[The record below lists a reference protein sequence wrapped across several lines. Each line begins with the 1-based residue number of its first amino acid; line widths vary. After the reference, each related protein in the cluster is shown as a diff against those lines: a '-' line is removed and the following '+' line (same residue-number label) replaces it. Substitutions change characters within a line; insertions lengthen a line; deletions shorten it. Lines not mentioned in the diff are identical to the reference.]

1 MKLLFKL
8 LLLAVP
14 VFFFTACNKSKQGT
28 NEVRSYHLEGERT
41 ETTVT
46 LRWKAPLCGLM
57 YDCPSL
63 VPDRFEI
70 QMSKGNTGN
79 FVSLETVSGADT
91 TFTVDHLEKG
101 VPYYFKLI
109 AKNGKRKTSTANL
122 ISIIPD
128 NNPIIAKV
136 LTNRVADFRDISW
149 SSDQNIVS
157 YTARLDEQGS
167 RLRESDD
174 YSVFIE
180 SLNGGLTFVES
191 NARSSRLSP
200 DGRMLVYA
208 SENNLPRFRS
218 DIILYDITTKTKT
231 KLVSNMGF
239 AYLPNWSA
247 DGEWVSFLIEDVDSR
262 SLFIYKI
269 HKSGGQAIK
278 VSENMEEVLYSGSGI
293 DNMSW
298 SKDNTTIMFDMPVR
312 TMAIKSIM
320 SIPSGG
326 GAISLW
332 EKNALWD
339 DCAPSVSPD
348 GNYLAFISRRASNSD
363 IWMKNLRTNEL
374 KQLTSK
380 AGLFIPF
387 TGSLNWSAD
396 SKGIM
401 FIGQEGLNY
410 SLFEV
415 ALP

>member
-1 MKLLFKL
+1 MKLIFKL

-14 VFFFTACNKSKQGT
+14 VFFLAACNKSKQGKD
-28 NEVRSYHLEGERT
+28 EVNVYYLEGERT
-41 ETTVT
+41 ETSVT
-46 LRWKAPLCGLM
+46 LRWQASACGLV
-57 YDCPSL
+57 YDCPVL
-63 VPDRFEI
+63 VADQFEI
-70 QMSKGNTGN
+70 QVSKDNMEN
-79 FVSLETVSGADT
+79 FASLETVSGADT

-109 AKNGKRKTSTANL
+109 AKNGKKKSTTNL

-128 NNPIIAKV
+128 NNPVMTKV
-136 LTNRVADFRDISW
+136 LPNRIADFRDISW
-149 SSDQNIVS
+149 SSDQHIVS
-157 YTARLDEQGS
+157 YTARLDEQGN
-167 RLRESDD
+167 RLRESDE

-200 DGRMLVYA
+200 DGQMLVYA

-218 DIILYDITTKTKT
+218 DIILYDINTKTKT
-231 KLVSNMGF
+231 RLVSDMGF

-247 DGEWVSFLIEDVDSR
+247 DGEWISFLVEDADSR

-278 VSENMEEVLYSGSGI
+278 VSENMGEVLNSGWGI
-293 DNMSW
+293 NNMSW

-312 TMAIKSIM
+312 TTAIKSIV

-332 EKNALWD
+332 EQSALWD
-339 DCAPSVSPD
+339 DYAPSVSPD

-363 IWMKNLRTNEL
+363 VWIKNLKTNEL

-387 TGSLNWSAD
+387 SGSLNWSAD
-396 SKGIM
+396 SKRIM
-401 FIGQEGLNY
+401 FIGQERLDY

>member
-1 MKLLFKL
+1 MKLIFKL

-14 VFFFTACNKSKQGT
+14 VFLLAACNKSKQGKD
-28 NEVRSYHLEGERT
+28 EVNTYYLEGERT
-41 ETTVT
+41 ETAVI
-46 LRWKAPLCGLM
+46 LRWQASVCGLV
-57 YDCPSL
+57 YDCPEL
-63 VPDRFEI
+63 IADRFEI
-70 QMSKGNTGN
+70 QMSKGNMGN

-128 NNPIIAKV
+128 NNPIMTKV
-136 LTNRVADFRDISW
+136 LTNRVADFRDVSW

-157 YTARLDEQGS
+157 YAAKLDEQGNRS
-167 RLRESDD
+167 NSGVD

-180 SLNGGLTFVES
+180 SLNGGLTFVEA
-191 NARSSRLSP
+191 NASSPRLSP
-200 DGRMLVYA
+200 DGQTLVYA

-218 DIILYDITTKTKT
+218 DIILYDINTKTKT
-231 KLVSNMGF
+231 RLVSNMEF

-247 DGEWVSFLIEDVDSR
+247 DGEWISFLVEDADSR
-262 SLFIYKI
+262 ALFIYKI
-269 HKSGGQAIK
+269 HKSGGEAIK
-278 VSENMEEVLYSGSGI
+278 VSENIGEVLNSGSGI

-312 TMAIKSIM
+312 TMATKSIM
-320 SIPSGG
+320 SIPSTGG
-326 GAISLW
+326 DISLW
-332 EKNALWD
+332 EQSASWD
-339 DCAPSVSPD
+339 DYAPAVSPD
-348 GNYLAFISRRASNSD
+348 GNYLAFISRRASLGD
-363 IWMKNLRTNEL
+363 IWIKNLKTNEL

-387 TGSLNWSAD
+387 SGSLNWSAD
-396 SKGIM
+396 SKRIM
-401 FIGQEGLNY
+401 FIGQERLNY